1 MNIFEPTMT
10 VPPDV
15 AAAADKLTNYFA
27 DRDFSEWRLNG
38 CASRD
43 QLELAEG
50 QLARTASENEALA
63 QRLAIR
69 MEELQQAVQA
79 RLAAEKERDQL
90 LVALTSARRE
100 LQACQAVIHL
110 AGGFDPAYVTG
121 AKAALSQADAAI
133 AAVKGE
139 KPTDDRSVIE
149 EFVAVWFE
157 ATEEWVAVL
166 PNGHVLRGK
175 WGAVGYAVNAAL
187 EYLGRGEAEFDVL
200 DLGGDGPTFRYVKND
215 EHWQEGGAQ

>member
-1 MNIFEPTMT
+1 
-10 VPPDV
+10 
-15 AAAADKLTNYFA
+15 
-27 DRDFSEWRLNG
+27 
-38 CASRD
+38 
-43 QLELAEG
+43 
-50 QLARTASENEALA
+50 
-63 QRLAIR
+63 
-69 MEELQQAVQA
+69 MEEYTNGPFKVGLTIGGHATIESPNDKRYAVAVFQHRGPVSHRDA
-79 RLAAEKERDQL
+79 RRLAACLNACEGVKTIALEQLANSGGLPRIFSERAEYSEMAGVLERQRDQL
-90 LVALTSARRE
+90 L
-100 LQACQAVIHL
+100 
-110 AGGFDPAYVTG
+110 
-121 AKAALSQADAAI
+121 AALEDLLDEAPPLWEASERAAAAI

-139 KPTDDRSVIE
+139 KPADDRSVIE

-215 EHWQEGGAQ
+215 EYWQEGGAPC